1 MHSKKIM
8 FSFLL
13 LMIIFLSNQNMTES
27 MALANKTKDLK
38 DEIYNSITLSVV
50 NATIYDD
57 RSTYGDGYI
66 YFTISIENATY
77 VSTITPVST
86 SPGNPASYTVNW
98 TINQNVSVN
107 TKFIEVQVR
116 DAGNGTFNSP
126 DYLGNFNITNL
137 GVGTIQQGY
146 NTSFAKGGSADPQAS
161 LFVKTVITQHQAI
174 VPPVITVQSATNLTM
189 VAGSTHNY
197 LNFSIFDDNP
207 NYYTLEKDNA
217 LLYSG
222 GWNNNANITF
232 NIDGLGIGVYNYT
245 ITAYDSYFAQS
256 TAVIWI
262 NVTSMSGSG
271 NGSNS
276 GNGSTSTDGRTNRTI
291 GASFAGPEYILLGLA
306 IGVILIKKR
315 KKMS

>member
-1 MHSKKIM
+1 MHSKKIL

-126 DYLGNFNITNL
+126 DYLGNFNIT
-137 GVGTIQQGY
+137 
-146 NTSFAKGGSADPQAS
+146 
-161 LFVKTVITQHQAI
+161 
-174 VPPVITVQSATNLTM
+174 TN
-189 VAGSTHNY
+189 A
-197 LNFSIFDDNP
+197 
-207 NYYTLEKDNA
+207 
-217 LLYSG
+217 
-222 GWNNNANITF
+222 
-232 NIDGLGIGVYNYT
+232 
-245 ITAYDSYFAQS
+245 
-256 TAVIWI
+256 
-262 NVTSMSGSG
+262 
-271 NGSNS
+271 
-276 GNGSTSTDGRTNRTI
+276 
-291 GASFAGPEYILLGLA
+291 
-306 IGVILIKKR
+306 
-315 KKMS
+315 